1 MQGGASVQRR
11 GLPGVGPS
19 QGQGFLSDQC
29 PRVDGLELGGG
40 QALGSPR
47 FSRDL
52 PVLASQFFNVLQILV
67 AI

>member
-1 MQGGASVQRR
+1 MQRR

-40 QALGSPR
+40 QALGSPVSPETCR
-47 FSRDL
+47 SL
-52 PVLASQFFNVLQILV
+52 PHRSLMFYKY
-67 AI
+67 